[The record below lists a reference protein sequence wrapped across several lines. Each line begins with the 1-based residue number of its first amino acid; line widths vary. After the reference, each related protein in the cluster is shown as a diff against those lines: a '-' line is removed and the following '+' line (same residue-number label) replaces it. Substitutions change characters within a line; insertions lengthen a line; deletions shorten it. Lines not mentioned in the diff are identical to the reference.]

1 MKETPRV
8 NAELVETEGKCQP
21 RNKNSQ
27 QINANDKH
35 TSKLKRRDVKA
46 NVDST
51 NTAVEIHSA
60 MRMGLALSKTRGL
73 S

>member
-1 MKETPRV
+1 MKETSAV

-35 TSKLKRRDVKA
+35 TSKLNRLDVKA
-46 NVDST
+46 TVDFV
-51 NTAVEIHSA
+51 NTPVEIHYA
-60 MRMGLALSKTRGL
+60 M
-73 S
+73 